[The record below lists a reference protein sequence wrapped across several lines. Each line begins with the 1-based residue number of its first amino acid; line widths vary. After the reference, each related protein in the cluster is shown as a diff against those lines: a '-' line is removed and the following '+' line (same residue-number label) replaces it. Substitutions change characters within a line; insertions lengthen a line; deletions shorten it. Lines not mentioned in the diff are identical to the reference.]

1 MEAAKLMEAS
11 TLFASKTKAASK
23 YRARVAL
30 GDITVH
36 NIKQLKRINQIV
48 FPVTYSDRFYSDVT
62 DLGPL
67 AKFVYFND
75 LVVGAVCCRVIM
87 EDIGKKLYIMT
98 LGCLPSYRC
107 LGLGTMMLEYIFECC
122 RSDESILSIYLHV
135 QVNNFGALEFYKKF
149 GFEVAAVAQNYYKR
163 IEPSDA
169 LVLEKWLVQPSSCKT
184 SNENGIAQ

>member
-1 MEAAKLMEAS
+1 M
-11 TLFASKTKAASK
+11 F
-23 YRARVAL
+23 RARVAL

-149 GFEVAAVAQNYYKR
+149 GFEVVAIAQNYYKR

-169 LVLEKWLVQPSSCKT
+169 LVLEKWLVQPSSHET
-184 SNENGIAQ
+184 SNENGVAQ